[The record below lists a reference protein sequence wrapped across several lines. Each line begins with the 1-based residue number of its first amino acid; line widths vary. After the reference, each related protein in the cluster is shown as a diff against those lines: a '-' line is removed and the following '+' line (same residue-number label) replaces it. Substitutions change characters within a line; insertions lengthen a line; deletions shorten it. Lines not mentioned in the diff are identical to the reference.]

1 VENNTIAALTQVRGN
16 ELSNRWI
23 QLGILPGISSLS
35 DADVTLVGNAQLERL
50 NRLSSHEFSWRDSP
64 PLPDDLF
71 APLALTPLGPNTCIT
86 SVVGEEPIPPEDLWL
101 QLLPNWI
108 DSSNI
113 GPKDADR
120 WSVFDLA
127 RHRIYTRDP
136 QVEARWRD
144 SMDRQRRF
152 VANRTSLFARS
163 ANYMGSKAAL
173 SNQIVDIVKAMEP
186 ENSVI
191 VDLMCGSGAM
201 AGAFAR
207 SHITI
212 ASDAQKFSKLLA
224 LVQGGGMTRTRGEGI
239 SERVIQVART
249 YFTQL
254 PDSASRSIEEED
266 RVLNSEL
273 TSTAMDEE
281 FSKISRQSE
290 DWEKRNLGSAA
301 AVKSAFDR
309 HQLFTHLYAGLYFGQ
324 RQAAELDCLRRAIDS
339 VEDQSDRDW
348 ALGALVCAA
357 SACAYTYG
365 GHFAQPKFDV
375 STAGKRRGDVRE
387 MLQHR
392 AMSVTHEFFIRLTSL
407 AQESEEVA
415 NKVRIVEGPW
425 ERALDQVG
433 RSAPAGP
440 VCVYLDPPYTRDEY
454 SRYYHVL
461 EALVRNEPQEVSG
474 KGRLPVRGSPG
485 RFASSFSAR
494 RTDVVE
500 REIAGVLNS
509 VLTRG
514 WSCLWSYSNKG
525 TASVSG
531 TLDMVNAPGVK
542 TEIFRMAHNYK
553 AQGKRGAKEVDEYA
567 IHLRPSL

>member
-1 VENNTIAALTQVRGN
+1 MAALAEVQPDEIGCH
-16 ELSNRWI
+16 WI
-23 QLGILPGISSLS
+23 RLGILPGISSPI
-35 DADVTLVGNAQLERL
+35 DGDVTLVGSAQLERL
-50 NRLSSHEFSWRDSP
+50 NRLSSHEFSWHNSP

-71 APLALTPLGPNTCIT
+71 APLALTPLGLNTCIT
-86 SVVGEEPIPPEDLWL
+86 SIVGDEPMPPEDLWL

-108 DSSNI
+108 DGSNI
-113 GPKDADR
+113 DAKDTDR

-152 VANRTSLFARS
+152 VASRTSLFARS

-173 SNQIVDIVKAMEP
+173 SSQIVDIVKAVEP
-186 ENSVI
+186 KNSII

-201 AGAFAR
+201 AGAFAK
-207 SHITI
+207 SHVTI
-212 ASDAQKFSKLLA
+212 ASDAQGFSKLLA
-224 LVQGGGMTRTRGEGI
+224 LVQGGGMTRSRGEAI
-239 SERVIQVART
+239 SEQVVQVART

-254 PDSASRSIEEED
+254 PDNASRSIEEED

-273 TSTAMDEE
+273 TSAAMDEE
-281 FSKISRQSE
+281 FAKISKRSE
-290 DWEKRNLGSAA
+290 DWESHDLGSAA
-301 AVKSAFDR
+301 AVKDAFDR
-309 HQLFTHLYAGLYFGQ
+309 NQLFTHLYAGLYFGQ

-339 VEDQSDRDW
+339 VKGQSDRNW

-375 STAGKRRGDVRE
+375 SAAGKRRGDVRE

-407 AQESEEVA
+407 AQESEDVA
-415 NKVRIVEGPW
+415 NEVRIVEGPW
-425 ERALDQVG
+425 ERALDQVE
-433 RSAPAGP
+433 RSAPTDP

-500 REIAGVLNS
+500 REIAAVLRS
-509 VLTRG
+509 ILARG

-525 TASVSG
+525 TASVPS
-531 TLDMVNAPGVK
+531 TLDMVNALGVK
-542 TEIFRMAHNYK
+542 TEIFKMAHNYK

-567 IHLRPSL
+567 IHLRAPL